1 MTECRAIIAYLHT
14 VAGPFQTHSVVLPG
28 RATVPGHPT
37 APPPHRH
44 TTRVS
49 PFSSGRGHRRG
60 CSRETGLRRAEFSV
74 WASALQV
81 LCSPHVHCAHTQVP
95 PSAGE
100 PQQSLPSQHLAA
112 AHPRPPAKAGD
123 GAAGA
128 STLRAPAPDA
138 APLSAAPACVA
149 GAREGQAQAVGRKG
163 GDRQKSYLTFSQ
175 FLLEGKVLI
184 SRLIC

>member
-1 MTECRAIIAYLHT
+1 M
-14 VAGPFQTHSVVLPG
+14 
-28 RATVPGHPT
+28 PGHPT
-37 APPPHRH
+37 APPPHSH

-49 PFSSGRGHRRG
+49 PFSSGRGHQSG

-81 LCSPHVHCAHTQVP
+81 LCSPHVHCAHAQVP

-100 PQQSLPSQHLAA
+100 PQQSFPSQHLAA

-123 GAAGA
+123 GGWAQVLQA
-128 STLRAPAPDA
+128 LPLWCAPAPDA

-149 GAREGQAQAVGRKG
+149 GAREGQAQVVGRKG